1 MANKKVTALTELT
14 TPASD
19 DVLYIVDTSDTSGG
33 ASGTSK
39 KVQLTNLP
47 AGQKLLAD
55 MRTSEAVSKGDP
67 LYISGYD
74 SGQDRVEVG
83 KADANVDADLP
94 AVGLAADDYAIN
106 TNGQMVVSGLL
117 SDVDTSSYSVGDI
130 LYIASGGGLTA
141 TKPTGSLKIQNVGKV
156 AKSNATTGQIF
167 VSAIQRTN
175 DVPNLTTGKFFIGSA
190 SNTVESAYTMPTADG
205 TANQVLTT
213 DGAGA
218 VSFQTASGGG
228 ADKWRIYGSSNV
240 GTTSARAIGIRGNY
254 VDVGTANIYTQAM
267 MPEDCELVSLTCR
280 IAVTDDCR
288 FTVYKNSTTL
298 VYTTGTLAFTA
309 NTAQTFTVTG
319 TSITQGDLINIKV
332 QGGTSNP
339 GDVHLVMTFQAT

>member
-39 KVQLTNLP
+39 KVQVSNLGGTGTVTNVATGTGLTGGPITTTGTVSLANTAVT
-47 AGQKLLAD
+47 AGSYTSAD
-55 MRTSEAVSKGDP
+55 IT
-67 LYISGYD
+67 
-74 SGQDRVEVG
+74 
-83 KADANVDADLP
+83 VDAQ
-94 AVGLAADDYAIN
+94 GRITAAA
-106 TNGQMVVSGLL
+106 NGSG
-117 SDVDTSSYSVGDI
+117 
-130 LYIASGGGLTA
+130 
-141 TKPTGSLKIQNVGKV
+141 
-156 AKSNATTGQIF
+156 
-167 VSAIQRTN
+167 
-175 DVPNLTTGKFFIGSA
+175 
-190 SNTVESAYTMPTADG
+190 
-205 TANQVLTT
+205 
-213 DGAGA
+213 
-218 VSFQTASGGG
+218 GGG

-240 GTTSARAIGIRGNY
+240 GTLSARAIGIRGNY

-332 QGGTSNP
+332 QGSSSNP

>member
-1 MANKKVTALTELT
+1 MANKKVSSLTELT
-14 TPASD
+14 TPASED
-19 DVLYIVDTSDTSGG
+19 LLHMVDVSDTTDGSE
-33 ASGTSK
+33 GTSK
-39 KVQLTNLP
+39 KVQVGNLP

-67 LYISGYD
+67 LYISGYN

-106 TNGQMVVSGLL
+106 TNGQMIVSGLL
-117 SDVDTSSYSVGDI
+117 SDIDTSSFSVGDI

-190 SNTVESAYTMPTADG
+190 SNSVESAYTLPTADG
-205 TANQVLTT
+205 TSGQVLTT
-213 DGAGA
+213 DGAGS
-218 VSFQTASGGG
+218 VTFQNASGGG
-228 ADKWRIYGSSNV
+228 ADKWRIYGSSNLN
-240 GTTSARAIGIRGNY
+240 TTLGRYIGIRGNY
-254 VDVGTANIYTQAM
+254 VDTSGINLYTQAM
-267 MPEDCELVSLTCR
+267 MPEDCELVSLTMQVS
-280 IAVTDDCR
+280 AGG
-288 FTVYKNSTTL
+288 TVRASVNKNGTTN
-298 VYTTGTLAFTA
+298 VYTTGNQTFTA
-309 NTAQTFTVTG
+309 NTPQTFTPTG
-319 TSITQGDLINIKV
+319 TSISQGDLININV
-332 QGGTSNP
+332 QLSAVP
-339 GDVHLVMTFQAT
+339 ADVFLVMTFEAT

>member
-67 LYISGYD
+67 LYISGYNT
-74 SGQDRVEVG
+74 GQDRVEVG

-117 SDVDTSSYSVGDI
+117 GDIDTSSFSVGDI

-190 SNTVESAYTMPTADG
+190 SNSVESAYTMPTADG
-205 TANQVLTT
+205 TSGQVLTT

-218 VSFQTASGGG
+218 VTFQTASGGG
-228 ADKWRIYGSSNV
+228 ADKWRIFGSSNV
-240 GTTSARAIGIRGNY
+240 GTTGLRVIGIRGNY

-267 MPEDCELVSLTCR
+267 MPENCELVSLTCR
-280 IAVTDDCR
+280 IGATTTAR
-288 FTVYKNSTTL
+288 FVVNRSGSTL
-298 VYTTGTLAFTA
+298 VYTTGNQSFTA
-309 NTAQTFTVTG
+309 NTPQTFTPTG
-319 TSITQGDLINIKV
+319 TSISQGELINIQV
-332 QGGTSNP
+332 QGSSNP

>member
-14 TPASD
+14 SPASD

-67 LYISGYD
+67 LYISGYN

-106 TNGQMVVSGLL
+106 TNGQMIVSGLL
-117 SDVDTSSYSVGDI
+117 GDMDTSSFSVGDI

-190 SNTVESAYTMPTADG
+190 SNSVESAYTLPTADG
-205 TANQVLTT
+205 TSGQVLTT
-213 DGAGA
+213 DGSGA
-218 VSFQTASGGG
+218 VTFQTASGGG
-228 ADKWRIYGSSNV
+228 ADKFRIYGSSNV
-240 GTTSARAIGIRGNY
+240 GFSTARYIGIRGNY
-254 VDVGTANIYTQAM
+254 VDTSSLNMYTQCM
-267 MPEDCELVSLTCR
+267 IPEDCELVSLTCR
-280 IAVTDDCR
+280 IGITGTGR
-288 FTVYKNSTTL
+288 FSVSKNGTTS
-298 VYTTGTLAFTA
+298 VYTTGNHSFTA
-309 NTAQTFTVTG
+309 NTPATFTPTG
-319 TSITQGDLINIKV
+319 TSISQGDLINISV
-332 QGGTSNP
+332 SASAVP
-339 GDVHLVMTFQAT
+339 GDVWLVMTFETT

>member
-1 MANKKVTALTELT
+1 MANKKVTALAELT

-55 MRTSEAVSKGDP
+55 MRTTEAVSKGDP
-67 LYISGYD
+67 LYISGFN

-94 AVGLAADDYAIN
+94 AVGLAADDYATN
-106 TNGQMVVSGLL
+106 TNGQMIVSGLL
-117 SDVDTSSYSVGDI
+117 SDVDTSSFSVGDI

-190 SNTVESAYTMPTADG
+190 SNSVESAYTMPTADG

-218 VSFQTASGGG
+218 VSFQDASGGG
-228 ADKWRIYGSSNV
+228 ADKFRIFGSSNV
-240 GTTSARAIGIRGNY
+240 GFATARYIGIRGNY
-254 VDVGTANIYTQAM
+254 VDTSSLNMYTQAM
-267 MPEDCELVSLTCR
+267 IPEDCELVSLTCQ
-280 IAVTDDCR
+280 IGITGTGR
-288 FTVYKNSTTL
+288 FSVSKNGTTS
-298 VYTTGTLAFTA
+298 VYTTGNHSFTA
-309 NTAQTFTVTG
+309 DTPATFTPTG
-319 TSITQGDLINIKV
+319 TSISQGDLINISV
-332 QGGTSNP
+332 SASAVP
-339 GDVHLVMTFQAT
+339 GDVWLVMTFQTT

>member
-67 LYISGYD
+67 LYISGYNT
-74 SGQDRVEVG
+74 GQDRVEVG

-106 TNGQMVVSGLL
+106 TNGQMIVSGLL
-117 SDVDTSSYSVGDI
+117 GDIDTSSFSVGDI

-156 AKSNATTGQIF
+156 AKSHASTGQIF

-190 SNTVESAYTMPTADG
+190 SHSVESAYTLPTADG

-213 DGAGA
+213 DGSGA
-218 VSFQTASGGG
+218 VTFQDASGGG
-228 ADKWRIYGSSNV
+228 ADKFRIYGSSNV
-240 GTTSARAIGIRGNY
+240 GFATARYIGIRGNY
-254 VDVGTANIYTQAM
+254 VDTSSLNMYTQCM
-267 MPEDCELVSLTCR
+267 IPEDCELVSLTCQIGITDTGTFR
-280 IAVTDDCR
+280 IS
-288 FTVYKNSTTL
+288 KNGTTL
-298 VYTTGTLAFTA
+298 VYSTGGHSFTA
-309 NTAQTFTVTG
+309 NTPATFTPTG
-319 TSITQGDLINIKV
+319 TSISQGDLINISV
-332 QGGTSNP
+332 SAGDVP
-339 GDVHLVMTFQAT
+339 GDVWLVMTFETT